1 METNT
6 VPMENMLT
14 SAAQNQNPV
23 QQPYPVQPVQNVQHA
38 LPVQSAYPQ
47 QDQALA
53 LKLRAQELITQARTI
68 WAVANQDVMALYNTD
83 PEIRARILRGEWDFI
98 DVWKQLQPAQLPPVP
113 VRSANGGVGAMNI
126 GGMNDQ
132 QFEKLNEMLKRGAKV
147 DMRY

>member
-6 VPMENMLT
+6 ATMETMLTNAAQT
-14 SAAQNQNPV
+14 SAAAQPGV
-23 QQPYPVQPVQNVQHA
+23 QQPQPAQPVMQQ
-38 LPVQSAYPQ
+38 PQ
-47 QDQALA
+47 QDPSLT
-53 LKLRAQELITQARTI
+53 LKLRAQELIAQARTI

-113 VRSANGGVGAMNI
+113 VRTANGGVGAMNI

>member
-6 VPMENMLT
+6 ATVETMLDT
-14 SAAQNQNPV
+14 AAQTQPAV
-23 QQPYPVQPVQNVQHA
+23 QLPQQPAEDIN
-38 LPVQSAYPQ
+38 
-47 QDQALA
+47 
-53 LKLRAQELITQARTI
+53 LKLRAQELIAQARTI
-68 WAVANQDVMALYNTD
+68 QAVAQTDVMALYNTD

-98 DVWKQLQPAQLPPVP
+98 DVWKNLQPAQLPPVP
-113 VRSANGGVGAMNI
+113 VRTANGGVGTMNI

>member
-6 VPMENMLT
+6 ATMENMLT
-14 SAAQNQNPV
+14 SAAQTQNPV
-23 QQPYPVQPVQNVQHA
+23 QQQNTMQPQPV
-38 LPVQSAYPQ
+38 YPQ

-113 VRSANGGVGAMNI
+113 VRTANGGVGTMNI
-126 GGMNDQ
+126 GGMNEQ
-132 QFEKLNEMLKRGAKV
+132 QFDKLNEMLKRGVKV

>member
-6 VPMENMLT
+6 ATMETMLT
-14 SAAQNQNPV
+14 SAAQTPNSAQINV
-23 QQPYPVQPVQNVQHA
+23 QQPQPAQPVMQQ
-38 LPVQSAYPQ
+38 PQ
-47 QDQALA
+47 QDPSLP

-68 WAVANQDVMALYNTD
+68 WVVANQDVMALYNTD

-113 VRSANGGVGAMNI
+113 VRTANGGVGAMNI

-132 QFEKLNEMLKRGAKV
+132 QFEKLNEMLKRGVKV